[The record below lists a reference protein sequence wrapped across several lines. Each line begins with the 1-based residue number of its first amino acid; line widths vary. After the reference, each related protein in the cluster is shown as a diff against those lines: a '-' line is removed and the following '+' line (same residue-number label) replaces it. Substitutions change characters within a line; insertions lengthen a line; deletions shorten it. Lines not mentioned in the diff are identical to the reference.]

1 VVRKRTDLALV
12 MALAV
17 AACVFAALLPPGLA
31 VLRVPLAL
39 PLVLG
44 LPGYAIVAAL
54 FAPGALRTAEI
65 LMLSLA
71 VSVAATI
78 FVGLLLD
85 ALSVRL
91 TAGPWMDLLA
101 AITVAAAIRASGRG
115 HARDLVLPRMR
126 LRAVEIGALS
136 GALILVSA
144 AAVLGLTPLAPPKG
158 TPGTTA
164 LWLVPAPAARRR
176 LRGSDQRRAAERDLH
191 RPGGRGGEAVATVR
205 SNQAGLRGQLDSRRH
220 RRPRPAGRDS
230 NTAQGRRR
238 AVGSAVSQCGD
249 PALEHRR
256 EELLIPTARRAGN
269 AERALDSAPE
279 GTPAECDQPQS
290 QRTLAGRPR

>member
-1 VVRKRTDLALV
+1 MVRKRTDLALV

-54 FAPGALRTAEI
+54 FAPGALRTAEV

-71 VSVAATI
+71 VSIAATI

-164 LWLVPAPAARRR
+164 LWLVPAPAGRDAACVGVINEE
-176 LRGSDQRRAAERDLH
+176 LRSATYTVQV
-191 RPGGRGGEAVATVR
+191 AVAGKPSQQFGPIRLASGASWTRVVTVGLGQPVVTATLR
-205 SNQAGLRGQLDSRRH
+205 KAGAAPSAAPYRNVVIRRWNI
-220 RRPRPAGRDS
+220 AAKS
-230 NTAQGRRR
+230 
-238 AVGSAVSQCGD
+238 C
-249 PALEHRR
+249 
-256 EELLIPTARRAGN
+256 
-269 AERALDSAPE
+269 
-279 GTPAECDQPQS
+279 
-290 QRTLAGRPR
+290 